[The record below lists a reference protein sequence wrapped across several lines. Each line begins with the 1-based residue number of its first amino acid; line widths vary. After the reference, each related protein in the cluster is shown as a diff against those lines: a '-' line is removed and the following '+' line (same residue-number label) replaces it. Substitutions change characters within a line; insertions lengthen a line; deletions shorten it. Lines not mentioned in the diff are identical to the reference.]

1 MLNKINILHLSD
13 LHISDKCDSNIQ
25 MIEETLISD
34 IKKIT
39 ETKNINLDAILVTGD
54 IINKGESSA
63 YKKAKKLLEELAQNS
78 AIPKEHIIMV
88 PGNHDIPRNVFY
100 PDICKKATE
109 DILANES
116 CLDLWDTLSP
126 RFSNFSNFSK
136 EFYMDNSQLSQ
147 GIGIRELKL
156 NNHLVHIYL
165 LNTSWLSYGNDDYQK
180 LAIGKWQYD
189 SLIKQK
195 KLLDSPDLIITM
207 THHPLSWLTP
217 NQFEMAED
225 YLYNKK
231 KLGTDLLLHGHVHN
245 AKLQVIQRPDHS
257 IAELTSGI
265 GYPEYGKREAGQNK
279 VENCRYSI
287 YEVDLKGEFIDC
299 ICRKSTNRG
308 TFVPDT
314 SLYESDNEDGIYNL
328 LWKSPTQSMS
338 SLQASTTIAP
348 PYPEL
353 SLELD
358 PVPLT
363 SVWCGR
369 KKELEQL
376 TKKEY
381 GVILISG
388 VGGQG
393 KTGLA
398 SEYLRRMKT
407 ASGSFHAYLWVDF
420 RELQDTMQLKLQQL
434 LEVMSEG
441 IETTLKYKDETIS
454 DTLNRFITHIRKK
467 SFLIV
472 FDNVDAYVTLE
483 SEEFIGELHMLVEK
497 TLNTEH
503 KSQILLT
510 CRIPVYD
517 SHANF
522 INIKLDGLKE
532 PEGIEF
538 FKARGINLDQEEE
551 INCCKI
557 IIQSTKGHPWWLG
570 LIAGQ
575 ILTEFG
581 SFKKYMEDQGNSLI
595 SGKMQLQEFFDTI
608 WNHLG
613 KSEKGKISHNILRH
627 LVEATT
633 PLKQSEISTISDVN
647 YGKTIRVI
655 QSLKKLGLIEFHQD
669 IQQAEYLYQVHPL
682 LREYLHG
689 KYTIE
694 NQVPYVK
701 KVLQLFLDNNII
713 AFLFTPKDQNL
724 KFPTTQH
731 PSSDLLNS
739 IETCLNS
746 RNTEK
751 AFELLCYLYSRL
763 RDEGLHKEYLTLG
776 CQIFKELNWEKEA
789 IVTTYRKAKLLADI
803 IDNLDSIGDTANYNI
818 FWERYEHLVEPD
830 TISYSGYL
838 SIKAYI
844 YWRNND
850 FTLAF
855 KIIQEYEEM
864 QQKNSSVWD
873 FTGMKNLKGLIL
885 RDMGNIP
892 EAMEIFEAPPTSD
905 TDIGNLARCYQ
916 KNNDLKTA
924 LSKLEESITLLR
936 PKTDLLSRINL
947 GYAYQWMG
955 EVYESMGKT
964 SLSEKYYS
972 QFKECWQQY
981 APGLLNRWINN
992 D

>member
-1 MLNKINILHLSD
+1 MLNKVNILHLSD
-13 LHISDKCDSNIQ
+13 LHITDKYDSNVQ
-25 MIEETLISD
+25 MIEDTLVAD
-34 IKKIT
+34 IADIIT
-39 ETKNINLDAILVTGD
+39 KKNITLHAILITGD
-54 IINKGESSA
+54 IINRGEATA
-63 YKKAKKLLEELAQNS
+63 YKKAKTLLEEISVKLAV
-78 AIPKEHIIMV
+78 PKEHIIMV
-88 PGNHDIPRNVFY
+88 PGNHDIPRNAFY

-109 DILANES
+109 DILSNES
-116 CLDLWDTLSP
+116 CIELWDTLSP

-136 EFYMDNSQLSQ
+136 EFYMDSSQLSQ
-147 GIGIRELKL
+147 GIGIRELKI
-156 NNHLVHIYL
+156 NNHCVHFYL
-165 LNTSWLSYGNDDYQK
+165 LNTSWLSHGNEDFQK
-180 LAIGKWQYD
+180 LAIGKWQYE
-189 SLIKQK
+189 SLINQK
-195 KLLDSPDLIITM
+195 KSLNPPDLVITM

-217 NQFEMAED
+217 NQLEMAED
-225 YLYNKK
+225 FLFNKK

-245 AKLQVIQRPDHS
+245 AKLQVLQRPDHS

-265 GYPEYGKREAGQNK
+265 GYPEYGVRVAGQNK

-287 YEVDLKGEFIDC
+287 YEIDPKMESICC

-314 SLYESDNEDGIYNL
+314 ALYESDNDSGIYNL
-328 LWKSPTQSMS
+328 LWKSPTQSIS
-338 SLQASTTIAP
+338 SLEASSTIAP

-358 PVPLT
+358 PVPFI
-363 SVWCGR
+363 SGWCGR
-369 KKELEQL
+369 KQELEQL
-376 TKKEY
+376 VKKEY
-381 GVILISG
+381 RVILISG

-407 ASGSFHAYLWVDF
+407 RPESFHACLWVDF

-441 IETTLKYKDETIS
+441 IETTIKYKDETLP
-454 DTLNRFITHIRKK
+454 DTFNRFITHIRKK

-483 SEEFIGELHMLVEK
+483 SEEFISELHILVEK
-497 TLNTEH
+497 ILNTQHE
-503 KSQILLT
+503 SQILLT

-532 PEGIEF
+532 PEGIDF
-538 FKARGINLDQEEE
+538 FKARGISLDQEEE
-551 INCCKI
+551 IKCCKK

-575 ILTEFG
+575 ISTEYG
-581 SFKKYMEDQGNSLI
+581 SFKKYMEYQGNSLV
-595 SGKMQLQEFFDTI
+595 SGRMQLQEFFDTI

-613 KSEKGKISHNILRH
+613 KTEKGKISHNILRH

-633 PLKQSEISTISDVN
+633 PLNQSKISTISDVN
-647 YGKTIRVI
+647 YGKTSRVI
-655 QSLKKLGLIEFHQD
+655 LSLKKLGLIEFHED
-669 IQQAEYLYQVHPL
+669 AQQAEYLYQVHPL
-682 LREYLHG
+682 LREYIHG

-701 KVLQLFLDNNII
+701 KVLQLFLDNKII
-713 AFLFTPKDQNL
+713 AFLFTPEDQNSGI
-724 KFPTTQH
+724 PATQH
-731 PSSDLLNS
+731 SSLDLLNS

-751 AFELLCYLYSRL
+751 AFELLCYFYSRL
-763 RDEGLHKEYLTLG
+763 RDENLHKEYITLG

-789 IVTTYRKAKLLADI
+789 VVTTQRKAKLLADI
-803 IDNLDSIGDTANYNI
+803 LENLDSIGDTSNYNI
-818 FWERYEHLVEPD
+818 FWERYDRLVEHD

-838 SIKAYI
+838 SLKAYI
-844 YWRNND
+844 LWRNKD
-850 FTLAF
+850 FELSYE
-855 KIIQEYEEM
+855 ILQEYEAM
-864 QQKNSSVWD
+864 KQKNSSVWD
-873 FTGMKNLKGLIL
+873 FTGMQNLKGLVL
-885 RDMGNIP
+885 REMGNIP
-892 EAMEIFEAPPTSD
+892 EAMEIFETAPISGSD
-905 TDIGNLARCYQ
+905 LGNLARCYQ

-924 LSKLEESITLLR
+924 LSKLKESITLLR
-936 PKTDLLSRINL
+936 PKTDLNSRINL

-955 EVYESMGKT
+955 EIYESMGKT
-964 SLSEKYYS
+964 DLSENYYH
-972 QFKECWQQY
+972 QFKECWQEY
-981 APGLLNRWINN
+981 APGLLHRGLKNN
-992 D
+992 